1 MQLFCSN
8 DQHLNRGCIESGV
21 GVNKKESIFKTG
33 IRLFAAQGFE
43 ATTTLQIAREVGV
56 TEPAVFYHFKSKNA
70 FFSAILEQA
79 STVYIDRID
88 MKDSSAS
95 SAFERLSE
103 LIRIHFAVVAEEP
116 ALMRI
121 LLRACPARLENPD
134 STCVAVY
141 RKARNQLKAGIKKIL
156 EEGTASGEFHPVEI
170 DATANMLI
178 AMLNGLMRQ
187 QVAGMDALEG
197 VEAATVEFCRRSLV
211 VRA

>member
-1 MQLFCSN
+1 
-8 DQHLNRGCIESGV
+8 
-21 GVNKKESIFKTG
+21 VNKRESIFKTG

-79 STVYIDRID
+79 CTVYVDRID
-88 MKDSSAS
+88 MLAIFAD
-95 SAFERLSE
+95 SAFERLAA

-116 ALMRI
+116 ELMRI
-121 LLRACPARLENPD
+121 LLRTCPARLEDPD
-134 STCVAVY
+134 STCITVY
-141 RKARNQLKAGIKKIL
+141 RKARNRLQAGIREIL
-156 EEGTASGEFHPVEI
+156 EQGTASGEFNSVDI

-187 QVAGMDALEG
+187 QVAGMDTLKG
-197 VEAATVEFCRRSLV
+197 VEAATIEFCRRSLV
-211 VRA
+211 VRT